1 MDEESRFEESR
12 GAGGPEPDGRES
24 EGPAVH
30 PLTRAGLYLAVF
42 LFLQLFVAVPALMIW
57 AVLSRTGP
65 AILVQGEPPVS
76 AFLVVYVCLAPVMVS
91 ATLVFLRKLDRRPL
105 ASIGARWPADGAV
118 GVAREALWGA
128 GAGVGLLGLW
138 LVAAGLPGELRFAG
152 VSDGFGADAGAGGGA
167 VILGLYLVGFL
178 VQGALEEW
186 VFRGYVYRA
195 LRERWSWPTVA
206 GGTSLLFAVL
216 HFMNPGVEPVGLAN
230 TFLLGIVLAAT
241 VEATGSLWPA
251 AAAHGVWNFTIA
263 SVLGLPMS
271 GLHVTALLD
280 LELDGP
286 AWATGGAYG
295 PEGSWLLT
303 GLLVPTVA
311 VAARWVDARREASPS
326 GGTGRE

>member
-1 MDEESRFEESR
+1 MDEERSSEESR
-12 GAGGPEPDGRES
+12 GTGGPGSGGREA
-24 EGPAVH
+24 EGPRVH
-30 PLTRAGLYLAVF
+30 PLTRAGLYLAAF
-42 LFLQLFVAVPALMIW
+42 LFLQVFVAVPALMIW

-65 AILVQGEPPVS
+65 ANLAQGQPPVS

-91 ATLVFLRKLDRRPL
+91 ATLVFLRKLDHRPL

-118 GVAREALWGA
+118 GVAREVLWGA
-128 GAGVGLLGLW
+128 GAAGGFLALW
-138 LVAAGLPGELRFAG
+138 LAAASLPGELRFAG

-167 VILGLYLVGFL
+167 VLLGLYLVGFL

-271 GLHVTALLD
+271 GLQVTALFD
-280 LELDGP
+280 LELDGR
-286 AWATGGAYG
+286 AWATGGVYG

-311 VAARWVDARREASPS
+311 VAAWWVDTRRGAPEDGGPS
-326 GGTGRE
+326 GG